1 MTSASSSY
9 LKANTC
15 PVREREPVSETQ
27 TKPAMPLPT
36 LRDYRAETVEMV
48 CTPCARQGVF
58 SHKSLVK
65 KFGANAEFVQIRRVL
80 AMGCEHAGTEKCRA
94 RFPCLLQAHILWE
107 PRR

>member
-1 MTSASSSY
+1 MS
-9 LKANTC
+9 
-15 PVREREPVSETQ
+15 ERQ

-65 KFGANAEFVQIRRVL
+65 KFGADAEFVQIRRVL

-94 RFPCLLQAHILWE
+94 RFPCLLQAQILWE